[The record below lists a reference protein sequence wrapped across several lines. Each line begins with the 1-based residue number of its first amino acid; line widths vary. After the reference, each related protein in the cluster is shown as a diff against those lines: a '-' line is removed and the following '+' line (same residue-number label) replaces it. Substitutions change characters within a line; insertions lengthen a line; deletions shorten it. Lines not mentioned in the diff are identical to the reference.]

1 MTEKFVDTVNATL
14 RIFLSKPI
22 NVSPSLPGI
31 FQAGSSVLKLSSFNH
46 PPDNVKSFQITALH
60 SYLSPIKPFP
70 NRCFID
76 ISNKFEKSYIEMECF
91 THYTHTH
98 TLTHAH
104 MHSIFLRLVKCSFMT
119 KETEMKAGGRQI
131 HRREERNTC
140 SISLG
145 EQHSFGLSEATK
157 PIDGSDKHID
167 LLEGQIQEMD
177 IKD

>member
-1 MTEKFVDTVNATL
+1 MFPTEPANGILLIIQCHQCYGGSYMTEKFVDTVNATL

-104 MHSIFLRLVKCSFMT
+104 MHMYMHT
-119 KETEMKAGGRQI
+119 QI
-131 HRREERNTC
+131 WRHV
-140 SISLG
+140 G
-145 EQHSFGLSEATK
+145 MQALSHAK
-157 PIDGSDKHID
+157 P
-167 LLEGQIQEMD
+167 
-177 IKD
+177 